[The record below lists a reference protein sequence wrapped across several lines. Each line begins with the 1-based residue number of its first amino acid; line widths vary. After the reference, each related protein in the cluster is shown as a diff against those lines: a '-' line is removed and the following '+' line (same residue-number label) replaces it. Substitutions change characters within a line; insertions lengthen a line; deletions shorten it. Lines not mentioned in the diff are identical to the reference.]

1 MIEINKVV
9 ALTVDVDDWDK
20 YICYMASDYRDV
32 WINHYD
38 LEDNYR
44 QSDFDGLLELNDEY
58 KEAKKLL
65 LDGAIDYI
73 ALRCDID

>member
-1 MIEINKVV
+1 
-9 ALTVDVDDWDK
+9 
-20 YICYMASDYRDV
+20 MASDYRDV